1 MQVCC
6 VSLLAAGIS
15 DVHTGR
21 KTDPR
26 PFTPTSPLYVDNR
39 RYVQLVYSNFNRE
52 MQIISNGKARVIH
65 FRSTAVDRIDV
76 QDRFR
81 SLRRP
86 RLYSAREGLQ
96 RHDLAAC
103 PTYIMIRV

>member
-15 DVHTGR
+15 DVHTDR

-39 RYVQLVYSNFNRE
+39 CYVKLVHSNFNRANADHFE
-52 MQIISNGKARVIH
+52 WKSQGYTFPVNG
-65 FRSTAVDRIDV
+65 S
-76 QDRFR
+76 
-81 SLRRP
+81 
-86 RLYSAREGLQ
+86 
-96 RHDLAAC
+96 
-103 PTYIMIRV
+103 